1 MEVWEAT
8 LTFKQNFSMLLKKKC
23 RKLWNGNQADSENL
37 NMNIPGKK
45 PLIVFK
51 NHKFPFN

>member
-8 LTFKQNFSMLLKKKC
+8 LTFKQNVSMLLKKKC

-45 PLIVFK
+45 PLIV
-51 NHKFPFN
+51 